1 MKVATVTLNPAID
14 QTVRVASLEPGHVH
28 RARTMLLQAGGKG
41 INVAAFLAAS
51 GCPVIATGFL
61 GSENASVFERFFAER
76 GIADAFVRLPG
87 QTRIDIKI
95 VDEERRQTTDIN
107 LPGLAPSEE
116 ALSKL
121 WQTVED
127 LAADCRWF
135 VLAGALPPAVPS
147 SLYATFIARLKA
159 LGRLTVLDASGEAL
173 AQGILAGPTLVKPN
187 RVELEQLVG
196 QPLTSLSEV
205 AQAARSLLRH
215 DIRRVVVSLG
225 EQGALFVEGEQV
237 LQALPPAVTV
247 ESTVGAGDAMVAAL
261 VLAEQRGLDLAAT
274 ARLATAYALARISR
288 LDGTLPPSAVLEDYS
303 ERVRLS
309 PLALLSAEG

>member
-28 RARTMLLQAGGKG
+28 RARTMLSQAGGKG

-61 GSENASVFERFFAER
+61 GSENALLFERFFAER
-76 GIADAFVRLPG
+76 GITDAFVRLPG

-116 ALSKL
+116 ALSEL
-121 WQTVED
+121 WETIEA
-127 LAADCRWF
+127 LASECRWF
-135 VLAGALPPAVPS
+135 VLAGTLPPAVPS
-147 SLYATFIARLKA
+147 SLYATLIARLKA

-187 RVELEQLVG
+187 RAELEQLVG
-196 QPLTSLSEV
+196 QPLASLDEI
-205 AQAARSLLRH
+205 AQAAHSLLEH

-225 EQGALFVEGEQV
+225 EQGALFVEREQV
-237 LQALPPAVTV
+237 LQALPPAVQV

-261 VLAEQRGLDLAAT
+261 VLAELRALDLAAT
-274 ARLATAYALARISR
+274 ARLATAYSLARITR
-288 LDGTLPPSAVLEDYS
+288 LDGQLPPPSVLAHYGEQ
-303 ERVRLS
+303 VQLS
-309 PLALLSAEG
+309 PLALLTAEG

>member
-14 QTVRVASLEPGHVH
+14 QTVCVAALVPGHVH
-28 RARTMLLQAGGKG
+28 RAHTMLFQAGGKG

-51 GCPVIATGFL
+51 GCQVSATGFL
-61 GSENASVFERFFAER
+61 GRENATLFERFFAER
-76 GIADAFVRLPG
+76 GIVDAFVRLPG

-116 ALSKL
+116 ALTKL
-121 WQTVED
+121 CQTIDE

-135 VLAGALPPAVPS
+135 VLAGTLPPAVPAS
-147 SLYATFIARLKA
+147 FYATLIARLKA

-187 RVELEQLVG
+187 RAELEQLTG
-196 QPLTSLSEV
+196 QPLTTLTAV

-225 EQGALFVEGEQV
+225 EQGALFVEDEQV
-237 LQALPPAVTV
+237 LHAVPPEVTV

-261 VLAEQRGLDLAAT
+261 VLAELRGLDLTAS
-274 ARLATAYALARISR
+274 ARLATAYALARITR
-288 LDGTLPPSAVLEDYS
+288 LDGALPPSSVLEHYS
-303 ERVRLS
+303 ERVQVYSLVAR
-309 PLALLSAEG
+309 PAEE